1 MAGGADQDEKT
12 EEPTPK
18 KLEEARKRGD
28 IIHSTE
34 ATAFAVLAGMAGLLA
49 YAGPSFARLGQWL
62 MVFLEQAGEI
72 SPDSAALQ
80 HLAGDAALRIALLLG
95 LVALTLGAGAVFSRY
110 VQDQPTFTA
119 TRLKPDLNRLN
130 PFSNAKS
137 TFGSAAVSNL
147 LKALAKLC
155 IVGGAA
161 VWALWPR
168 DATLETLALFEVESF
183 WPLVQQR
190 GGAMMTACVIA
201 FALVA
206 AADYFFTRQAYI
218 KRQRMSPK
226 EIKDELRQSEG
237 DPLIKQR
244 IRQLRYQRARQ
255 RMMQAVPNATLV
267 ITNPTHYAVALRYV
281 PGETA
286 APVCVAKGADEVAQ
300 RIREVAKAAKVPLV
314 EDPPLARALFAAAEI
329 DQTIPR
335 EHYEAVAKVIGF
347 VLRMA
352 DQKRSRGAPNR
363 S

>member
-1 MAGGADQDEKT
+1 MAGGPEQDEKT

-34 ATAFAVLAGMAGLLA
+34 ATAFAVLAGITGLLT
-49 YAGPSFARLGQWL
+49 YAAPSFAALGAWL
-62 MVFLEQAGEI
+62 MVFMEQAGQI
-72 SPDSAALQ
+72 SPDAAALR
-80 HLAGDAALRIALLLG
+80 HLVMDGALRIALLLG
-95 LVALTLGAGAVFSRY
+95 LVALTLGAATIFSRY

-119 TRLKPDLNRLN
+119 KKLKPDLNRLN
-130 PFSNAKS
+130 PITNAKN
-137 TFGSAAVSNL
+137 TFGGAAVGNL
-147 LKALAKLC
+147 FKAIAKLV

-161 VWALWPR
+161 AWAIWPR
-168 DATLETLALFEVESF
+168 DATLETLALFEMEAF
-183 WPLVQQR
+183 WPLVQER
-190 GGAMMTACVIA
+190 GGAMMMACVIA

-206 AADYFFTRQAYI
+206 AADFFFTRQAYI

-255 RMMQAVPNATLV
+255 RMMQAVPNATVV
-267 ITNPTHYAVALRYV
+267 ITNPTHYAVALRYEQ
-281 PGETA
+281 GKTA
-286 APVCVAKGADEVAQ
+286 APICVAKGADDVAL
-300 RIREVAKAAKVPLV
+300 RIREVAKAANVPLV

-329 DQTIPR
+329 DQVIPR

-352 DQKRSRGAPNR
+352 DGRRSARAPNR

>member
-12 EEPTPK
+12 EAPTPK
-18 KLEEARKRGD
+18 KLEDARKRGD

-34 ATAFAVLAGMAGLLA
+34 ATAFAVLAGMAALLT
-49 YAGPSFARLGQWL
+49 YAVPSFAALGQWL
-62 MVFLEQAGEI
+62 MVFMEQAGTI
-72 SPDSAALQ
+72 APDSAALQ
-80 HLAGDAALRIALLLG
+80 HLAGDVAMRIGMLLG
-95 LVALTLGAGAVFSRY
+95 LVAMTLGAGALFSRY

-130 PFSNAKS
+130 PLSNAKN
-137 TFGSAAVSNL
+137 TFGTAAISNL
-147 LKALAKLC
+147 LKAIAKLI

-183 WPLVQQR
+183 WPLVRER
-190 GGAMMTACVIA
+190 GAAMMTACVIA
-201 FALVA
+201 FGAVA

-218 KRQRMSPK
+218 KRQRMSLK
-226 EIKDELRQSEG
+226 DIKDELRQSEG
-237 DPLIKQR
+237 DPIIKQR
-244 IRQLRYQRARQ
+244 FARMRQQRARQ
-255 RMMQAVPNATLV
+255 RMMQAVPSASVV

-281 PGETA
+281 QGETA
-286 APVCVAKGADEVAQ
+286 APICVAKGADAVAQ
-300 RIREVAKAAKVPLV
+300 RIREAAKAANVPLV

-329 DQTIPR
+329 DEIIPR

-347 VLRMA
+347 VMRMA
-352 DQKRSRGAPNR
+352 DTKRSRSAPNR